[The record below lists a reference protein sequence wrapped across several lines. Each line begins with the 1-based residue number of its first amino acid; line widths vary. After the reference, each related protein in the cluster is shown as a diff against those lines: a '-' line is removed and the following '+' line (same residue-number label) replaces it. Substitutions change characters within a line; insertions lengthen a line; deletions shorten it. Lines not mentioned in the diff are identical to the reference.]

1 MKWEERRNVG
11 GKNTRKRKMGDMDR
25 VQSWTLLF
33 FPFWK
38 STQKKITKIAIIYK
52 FKTQELVTNQ
62 YKL

>member
-1 MKWEERRNVG
+1 MREEKEGGRKEYMKK
-11 GKNTRKRKMGDMDR
+11 KNGDMDR